1 MYNLS
6 MYNVHVHSIILH
18 VYISVCGGGLPEW
31 NIVLIVLGVICFIAG
46 VVIAVI
52 LVVFLLT
59 KSGGKCAC
67 VHVHVIHVV
76 PVQK

>member
-1 MYNLS
+1 MCMYLQAYYSDN
-6 MYNVHVHSIILH
+6 NFH
-18 VYISVCGGGLPEW
+18 VYISVCDGALPVW
-31 NIVLIVLGVICFIAG
+31 NIVLIVLGVTFFIVG

-52 LVVFLLT
+52 LVIFLLT